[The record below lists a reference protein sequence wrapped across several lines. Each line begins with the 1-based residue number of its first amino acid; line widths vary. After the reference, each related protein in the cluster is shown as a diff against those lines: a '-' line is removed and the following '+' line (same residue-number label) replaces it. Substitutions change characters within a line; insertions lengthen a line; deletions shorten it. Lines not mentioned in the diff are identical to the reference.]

1 MNKKISLFVLL
12 TVLVCLLFAITAF
25 AEERTTIEYTDVN
38 GVTHTVPIVK
48 NENATASEVASKLG
62 NRETMQALFMD
73 NLSYTI
79 LKATDGSLTAYPTW
93 YIIEP
98 SGSDV
103 TYVAI
108 SEIEYGYVN
117 YISGK
122 TYNEGAMLYAEFP
135 EGMTHLRGNNVF
147 INKGY
152 ETNLTE
158 IVVPTTVIEAQ
169 SSCFNAAP
177 SLRKVYIKEGSQ
189 LTKINSGAFSS
200 SKNLV
205 YIQFENT
212 TKITSIDG
220 LSDCGLTY
228 KVDLSKNTGLKS
240 LPDNFLSGN
249 SNLTEIAL
257 PDSIETIGNY
267 AFKSCTNLKFSS
279 PYLPKNLVTIGKYFM
294 DNCKNIN
301 DTLIFP
307 EGFKKITDE
316 GFSSASI
323 TDAAN
328 GTFNLVFLGE
338 PTDIII
344 DGTIYTYW
352 AKYVN
357 VYFAK
362 YTVDDFTGNVYS
374 FTDKEAGT
382 LGTSKSQT
390 GKFIFDVATNSPTST
405 SQVQENHM
413 RFFFCGE
420 NGKVQSS
427 YMLTHDGGN
436 ITEDRGTFVMEGHTH
451 YTYDT
456 VSCAPG
462 SSCIVCDIIQYSD
475 HEKGELSSVTYPNGF
490 ANDGCINYMCLV
502 CKNEYADGTVSA
514 IFIPHGYSYKLNGTS
529 EGISAKF
536 EINKESREFFEEVN
550 GCELHY
556 GVIVANKNHFQD
568 GAFIEDGKL
577 NTANQK
583 GLQVEIVDDEF
594 AFFSCLISGF
604 ERGGYNNL
612 ELVMSG
618 YAYTVKG
625 EEKSEAS
632 YFQKDY
638 IPDEDDNTFD
648 VPYSTKITRNG
659 TTLSA
664 VTIVNVKAFHEY
676 DESIKP

>member
-1 MNKKISLFVLL
+1 MNKKISLFIFMLA
-12 TVLVCLLFAITAF
+12 LVSLIFAFTAF
-25 AEERTTIEYTDVN
+25 AKERTTIEYTDVN

-48 NENATASEVASKLG
+48 NDNATASEVASKLG

-73 NLSYTI
+73 NSSYTI

-122 TYNEGAMLYAEFP
+122 TYNKGAMLYAEFP

-147 INKGY
+147 VSNGY

-189 LTKINSGAFSS
+189 LAKINGGAFST

-212 TKITSIDG
+212 TKITNIDG

-240 LPDNFLSGN
+240 LPNNFLSGN

-267 AFKSCTNLKFSS
+267 AFRNCTNLKFSS
-279 PYLPKNLVTIGKYFM
+279 SYLPKNLVSVGTYFM
-294 DNCKNIN
+294 ENCKNIN

-338 PTDIII
+338 PTELII
-344 DGTIYTYW
+344 DGSSYTYW

-362 YTVDDFTGNVYS
+362 YTIDDFTGKVYS
-374 FTDKEAGT
+374 FSDKAAGT
-382 LGTSKSQT
+382 LSDSKSQT
-390 GKFIFDVATNSPTST
+390 GNFIFDVASQSPSST

-436 ITEDRGTFVMEGHTH
+436 ITEDRGTFVMEGHIH

-456 VSCAPG
+456 VSCSPG
-462 SSCIVCDIIQYSD
+462 SRCIVCDIIQYSG

-502 CKNEYADGTVSA
+502 CENEYADGTVSA
-514 IFIPHGYSYKLNGTS
+514 IFIPHGYAYKLNGSS

-536 EINKESREFFEEVN
+536 EINKEARDLFESVN

-556 GVIVANKNHFQD
+556 GIIVANKDHFAD
-568 GAFIEDGKL
+568 GAYIENGKL
-577 NTANQK
+577 NTTNQK
-583 GLQVEIVDDEF
+583 GLQVEIIDEDF

-604 ERGGYNNL
+604 ESGKYNSL

-618 YAYTVKG
+618 YAYTSSG
-625 EEKSEAS
+625 EEKSEPT
-632 YFQKDY
+632 YFQKQYVPDNDEATVDIPY
-638 IPDEDDNTFD
+638 I
-648 VPYSTKITRNG
+648 STITRNG
-659 TTLSA
+659 VILSA
-664 VTIVNVKAFHEY
+664 VTFPQVKTYHQYVET
-676 DESIKP
+676 KK